1 MYRGLRETCV
11 QAAVRLTRKG
21 GAGIF
26 HMVRNQK
33 EEASNCTTLLE
44 PCFCTLFEPY
54 GSRKMFVVE
63 LLLPEGWASGG
74 AVQVSG
80 TKLTGVGFALFP
92 GGSDSPELTSLSNG
106 GETLVLTG
114 LWHP

>member
-1 MYRGLRETCV
+1 
-11 QAAVRLTRKG
+11 
-21 GAGIF
+21 
-26 HMVRNQK
+26 
-33 EEASNCTTLLE
+33 
-44 PCFCTLFEPY
+44 
-54 GSRKMFVVE
+54 MFAVE

-80 TKLTGVGFALFP
+80 TNLPGVGAVLVP